1 MSPATIGVV
10 GPCASGKSTLI
21 AGLERYG
28 YTCRHI
34 AQEHSFVPDMW
45 RRVANPDLLIF
56 LDVSFQQAQRRRT
69 MDWTEEGFAESLTR
83 LRHARKHAD
92 LVIHTDDLTPD
103 QILREVLEY
112 LEGAGA
118 GV

>member
-1 MSPATIGVV
+1 
-10 GPCASGKSTLI
+10 LI

-56 LDVSFQQAQRRRT
+56 LDVSFQQAQRRRK
-69 MDWTEEGFAESLTR
+69 MDWTEEGFAESLIR
-83 LRHARKHAD
+83 LRHAREHAD
-92 LVIHTDDLTPD
+92 LVVHTDGLSPD
-103 QILREVLEY
+103 QILHEVLEY